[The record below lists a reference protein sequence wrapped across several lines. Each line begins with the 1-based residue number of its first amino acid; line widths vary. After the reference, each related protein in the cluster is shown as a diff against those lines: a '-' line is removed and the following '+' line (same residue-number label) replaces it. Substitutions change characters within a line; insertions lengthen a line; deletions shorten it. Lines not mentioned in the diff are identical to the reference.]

1 MIAFKAF
8 DCREG
13 EPCHDGGG
21 DHAGQE
27 SGSQRRSE
35 ADQRERRGK
44 RRTWGTW
51 PEDWK
56 MGRIS
61 LLPRVILEVSLPR
74 RMSNMIS
81 KRWDRLCTK
90 FRVADALQ
98 VKRRLWW
105 GCTRC
110 LPPDDRHVHESIALL
125 RQASGQQGSDVA
137 EAEVARGL

>member
-1 MIAFKAF
+1 MTEEVTMQARS
-8 DCREG
+8 REASAAAKPTRARG
-13 EPCHDGGG
+13 VARGGPG
-21 DHAGQE
+21 GL
-27 SGSQRRSE
+27 GLKTGR
-35 ADQRERRGK
+35 
-44 RRTWGTW
+44 W
-51 PEDWK
+51 
-56 MGRIS
+56 GRIS

-74 RMSNMIS
+74 RMSSMIS
-81 KRWDRLCTK
+81 NRWERLCTK

-137 EAEVARGL
+137 EAEVARSL

>member
-1 MIAFKAF
+1 
-8 DCREG
+8 
-13 EPCHDGGG
+13 
-21 DHAGQE
+21 
-27 SGSQRRSE
+27 
-35 ADQRERRGK
+35 
-44 RRTWGTW
+44 
-51 PEDWK
+51 

-74 RMSNMIS
+74 RISSMIS

-110 LPPDDRHVHESIALL
+110 SPPDDRHVHESIALL

-137 EAEVARGL
+137 ETEVARGLRLQGCTLLEMFDFTWTARTLVSRQMEASK